1 MERGV
6 FGFYLKST
14 FRNVRNLGEVRQ
26 LIAEPPSKGFLLL
39 VNRNRMREISELT
52 GDRLPVVFEYRPQK
66 RTRSYLI
73 IGSEKY
79 LSGTSLRG
87 NRSDPAA
94 PPVGEKAADGDSAS
108 SASYLDLGLDQSF
121 KYPNEDDYMNL
132 DTDAPFMSLYYPP
145 EVQKHIDHA
154 RQWMNAQDWY
164 ATRDIPWR
172 LGWLLEGPPGTG
184 KSSLVRAVGQTLG
197 LPIYDFKLGTLS
209 DQEFIENWRGLS
221 TPCIVL
227 FEDIDNVFDKRESL
241 TDHRSL
247 SFDTVLNT
255 ISGVNLVNGVFLIVT
270 TNHLEKIDPAL
281 GVNDANT
288 PKMSTRPGRVDVVIR
303 LGNLDEAGRYQVAR
317 RILQDW
323 PITIAGLVNENTN
336 VTPAQF
342 QELCVEA
349 AFQQMQA
356 DRDRRER
363 EIVLGA
369 IGGSQTVGQQTRTE
383 GATYSL

>member
-1 MERGV
+1 
-6 FGFYLKST
+6 
-14 FRNVRNLGEVRQ
+14 
-26 LIAEPPSKGFLLL
+26 
-39 VNRNRMREISELT
+39 
-52 GDRLPVVFEYRPQK
+52 
-66 RTRSYLI
+66 
-73 IGSEKY
+73 
-79 LSGTSLRG
+79 
-87 NRSDPAA
+87 
-94 PPVGEKAADGDSAS
+94 
-108 SASYLDLGLDQSF
+108 
-121 KYPNEDDYMNL
+121 
-132 DTDAPFMSLYYPP
+132 
-145 EVQKHIDHA
+145 
-154 RQWMNAQDWY
+154 
-164 ATRDIPWR
+164 
-172 LGWLLEGPPGTG
+172 
-184 KSSLVRAVGQTLG
+184 LG